1 MSSEDTLKSLAE
13 AIALLGD
20 KNLLVREN
28 SNKKLI
34 SQIIPQVIESQNQDI
49 IY

>member
-1 MSSEDTLKSLAE
+1 MSSEDTLKRLSE
-13 AIALLGD
+13 AITQLGD

-34 SQIIPQVIESQNQDI
+34 SSIIPEIVQSENQDI
-49 IY
+49 FD

>member
-1 MSSEDTLKSLAE
+1 MSSEDTLKRLSE
-13 AIALLGD
+13 AITQLGD

-34 SQIIPQVIESQNQDI
+34 S
-49 IY
+49 